1 MSLQFYSQRARRG
14 WQCRRSV
21 RKNRRRTRKNVVD
34 VYASTGGDRRGKV
47 RLVGDGDVHFA
58 TGVVVDENSLLAW
71 NWNWVLD
78 WICSLWIWLWIWI
91 WIWIWICCSS
101 YRQQR
106 TIRSPGGH
114 TRLPNVCNRFLLIRD
129 FQPTWS
135 HDVVRQ
141 CCLRPSST
149 HTAWTLPRAR
159 RNRLASLMYFSPCT
173 RTWQRNNS
181 GNKGC
186 ATR

>member
-1 MSLQFYSQRARRG
+1 MKQNTSAQRTSVTSNQRVAAVPWKMSLQFYSQRARRG

-58 TGVVVDENSLLAW
+58 TGVVVVENSLLVW

-91 WIWIWICCSS
+91 WICCSS

-106 TIRSPGGH
+106 TRRSPGGH

-129 FQPTWS
+129 FQ
-135 HDVVRQ
+135 R
-141 CCLRPSST
+141 RG
-149 HTAWTLPRAR
+149 HTASSDNVVYVRPLLILHELCHVPDEID
-159 RNRLASLMYFSPCT
+159 SPV
-173 RTWQRNNS
+173 
-181 GNKGC
+181 
-186 ATR
+186 